1 MAGSDPARRMA
12 IQIKVDLQIHSRPEV
27 IRPRGI
33 YERNPQTLDLFLC
46 LYFAQFP
53 PLLANNIKSFVK
65 ARDFCQALSD
75 PYHCPSSFFIH
86 PSTLVDMAQHSAAV
100 LQHVEDDPTNMSR
113 TLDPFTVTTS
123 NGFMPLQTPETKLP
137 KAFDP
142 LIKLCERMPIVK
154 EDGSPGLLAS
164 YQLGPTIDLSDAL
177 PDLTDEIDNLLVD
190 GKPDLVAATAIFRD
204 YAFLASAYLL
214 EPCWEKWSK
223 DSQQGYGLGRQ
234 RLPRNLAGPLTKT
247 AKL

>member
-1 MAGSDPARRMA
+1 
-12 IQIKVDLQIHSRPEV
+12 
-27 IRPRGI
+27 
-33 YERNPQTLDLFLC
+33 
-46 LYFAQFP
+46 
-53 PLLANNIKSFVK
+53 LLVNNFKSFVK
-65 ARDFCQALSD
+65 ARDFCQAISD

-86 PSTLVDMAQHSAAV
+86 PSIPIDMAQHSTAV
-100 LQHVEDDPTNMSR
+100 LKHVEDDPTNMSR

-154 EDGSPGLLAS
+154 EDGNPGLLAS

-190 GKPDLVAATAIFRD
+190 GKPDLIAATAIFRD

-214 EPCWEKWSK
+214 EPCWEKWNK

>member
-1 MAGSDPARRMA
+1 
-12 IQIKVDLQIHSRPEV
+12 
-27 IRPRGI
+27 
-33 YERNPQTLDLFLC
+33 
-46 LYFAQFP
+46 
-53 PLLANNIKSFVK
+53 LLINNIKSFVK
-65 ARDFCQALSD
+65 ARDFCQAIVD
-75 PYHCPSSFFIH
+75 PYHCPSSFFIFL
-86 PSTLVDMAQHSAAV
+86 PAIIDMAQQHSTAV

-142 LIKLCERMPIVK
+142 LIRLCERMPIIK

-190 GKPDLVAATAIFRD
+190 GKPDLVAATAVFRD

>member
-1 MAGSDPARRMA
+1 
-12 IQIKVDLQIHSRPEV
+12 
-27 IRPRGI
+27 
-33 YERNPQTLDLFLC
+33 
-46 LYFAQFP
+46 
-53 PLLANNIKSFVK
+53 LLINNIKSFVK
-65 ARDFCQALSD
+65 ARDFCQAIVD
-75 PYHCPSSFFIH
+75 PYHCPSSFFIFL
-86 PSTLVDMAQHSAAV
+86 PAIIDMAQQHSTAV
-100 LQHVEDDPTNMSR
+100 LQHVEDDPANMSR

-142 LIKLCERMPIVK
+142 LIRLCERMPIVK

-190 GKPDLVAATAIFRD
+190 GKPDLVAATAVFRD

>member
-33 YERNPQTLDLFLC
+33 YERNPQTLSLFLC

-190 GKPDLVAATAIFRD
+190 GMLSWLRLIFLSHAGRNGARTRSKAMVLAVRGCRGTWLVR
-204 YAFLASAYLL
+204 
-214 EPCWEKWSK
+214 
-223 DSQQGYGLGRQ
+223 
-234 RLPRNLAGPLTKT
+234 
-247 AKL
+247 